1 MQAQK
6 CECAVDLGLIHSP
19 ASVPG
24 LSVRSLR
31 SAADLDSDD
40 CSRRQL
46 PYSLPHSQFSAFLT
60 HFHSLD
66 SMTLSSRATVEK
78 KEGEILSVCRGKI
91 EFSQTWG

>member
-66 SMTLSSRATVEK
+66 SMTFIKSNCGK